1 MIVASSLILVAFLE
15 SPLRPV
21 PPTEQVQVQVQAVGS
36 PSRAMCAKN
45 DLRTITQPGTAG
57 GESRGVA
64 NLPFAMG
71 RRFATLDSYLMHLEC
86 HAQPVDSPWW
96 KEIRPGLYKH
106 MTTATNAPPNEIATR
121 AELKKK
127 FGFSR

>member
-1 MIVASSLILVAFLE
+1 MIVASLLILAAFE

-21 PPTEQVQVQVQAVGS
+21 PPTEQEPLQVQAAGS

-45 DLRTITQPGTAG
+45 DIRTR
-57 GESRGVA
+57 SRGNTGDEPQGVA

-96 KEIRPGLYKH
+96 KQIRPGIYKH
-106 MTTATNAPPNEIATR
+106 MTTATNAQPNEIATR
-121 AELKKK
+121 SELMKR